1 MRFVYFLII
10 SFTCI
15 LCPIANAMDISPS
28 APVLPA
34 DASNLQAET
43 GNLSTRFRIFVK
55 RFRITGNSRFS
66 EEELAVVTAPYMNRE
81 ITFEELQSLR
91 QGLTQYYIDKGY
103 INSGVIIPDQQVV
116 DGTVTLNVIEGSV
129 TSIDVEGNKYFRSFY
144 IKNRLSLASS
154 TPVNINNIQKA
165 LQLLQQDP
173 RIRRINAEMSPGVVP
188 GEAVLK
194 IKVEE
199 EKPYRVALTAGNNQS
214 PSVGSYRGEIL
225 LAHQNLFGLGD
236 ILEGRFGI
244 TEGTDDIFLSYLV
257 PVTARDTTVKVYYRK
272 SESTVIEETFKRLD
286 IESISKTLGLTIS
299 HPFYK
304 TPGREFTLSLTGEIR
319 RNATF
324 LLGIPFSFSD
334 IDDSVT
340 HVTALRFSQD
350 WISRSQTEVIALRSN
365 FSLGIDAF
373 GATVNEQGSDG
384 RFLSWTGQVQW
395 IRQMTD
401 AGIQMVFRT
410 DMRLAND
417 SLLPM
422 ENFSVG
428 GMNSVRGYRENL
440 LVRDNGVTSSLEFRF
455 PVLHNQKGETVLQFA
470 PFADFGRSWNTDR
483 HTPDPRT
490 ISSVG
495 AGLRWAIKQGALF
508 QIYAGHHLRKV
519 KNTDHDLQDDGIH
532 FQLSWQIL

>member
-10 SFTCI
+10 GFTCI
-15 LCPIANAMDISPS
+15 LCPIANAMDISS
-28 APVLPA
+28 APVLLA
-34 DASNLQAET
+34 DASDLQT
-43 GNLSTRFRIFVK
+43 GSDKLSTKSRIYVK
-55 RFRITGNSRFS
+55 KIRIAGSTRFS
-66 EEELAVVTAPYMNRE
+66 EEELASVTAPYENRE

-91 QGLTQYYIDKGY
+91 QGLTQYYIDRGY

-129 TSIDVEGNKYFRSFY
+129 TKIDVEGNKHFRSFY
-144 IKNRLSLASS
+144 IKDRLNLALGI
-154 TPVNINNIQKA
+154 PVNINNIQRA

-173 RIRRINAEMSPGVVP
+173 RIRRINAEMSPGVMP
-188 GEAVLK
+188 GEAALK
-194 IKVEE
+194 VKIDEE
-199 EKPYRVALTAGNNQS
+199 RPYRIALTVGNNQS

-244 TEGTDDIFLSYLV
+244 TEGTDDIFLSYLI
-257 PVTARDTTVKVYYRK
+257 PVTSRDTTVKIYYRK
-272 SESTVIEETFKRLD
+272 SESTVVEETFKRLD
-286 IESISKTLGLTIS
+286 IESISKTFGLTIS

-304 TPGREFTLSLTGEIR
+304 KPGREFTLSLSGEIR
-319 RNATF
+319 RNATY
-324 LLGIPFSFSD
+324 LLGRPFSFSD
-334 IDDSVT
+334 INDSVT
-340 HVTALRFSQD
+340 HVTALRFSQE

-365 FSLGIDAF
+365 FSLGINAF
-373 GATVNEQGSDG
+373 GATIDERGSDG
-384 RFLSWTGQVQW
+384 RFLSWTGQALW
-395 IRQMTD
+395 IRQLSE

-410 DMRLAND
+410 DIQLAND

-422 ENFSVG
+422 EKFSVG

-440 LVRDNGVTSSLEFRF
+440 LVRDNGLASSIEFRF
-455 PVLHNQKGETVLQFA
+455 PVLRNQQGEPVLQFA
-470 PFADFGRSWNTDR
+470 PFADFGWSWNTNR

-490 ISSVG
+490 ISSAG
-495 AGLRWAIKQGALF
+495 AGLRWAIKQGVLF

-519 KNTDHDLQDDGIH
+519 KNADYDLQDDGIH